1 MKIAVLGAGNGGF
14 GCAADLTLRGHQVN
28 LYARPESD
36 HKLDGIREK
45 GYLELYFMDE
55 PEKLHK
61 ATLNLVTSDIAQAV
75 EGADL
80 ILNPVPAY
88 GYEQFARLAAPYLKK
103 GQVVITLGK
112 GGGALIWAK
121 VLREVSN
128 EEEIYFGEINTL
140 TYGASKM
147 GPALVRIESYV
158 YEVITGAFPGK
169 HLKKVVDTLKA
180 AYPMANIRPAKN
192 VLECIL
198 VDYNAITHTGPMV
211 CNAGRIDSGFH
222 KEEFHLF
229 DKWASPPAVVRV
241 TEAVDRERMAL
252 GEALGIKAYTLEEE
266 INHVKWNPKGKE
278 DAGVLPLFEAIHTEI
293 LEVCEGPYS
302 LKARQLTEDVP
313 WGLVT
318 YSSLGKMLGV
328 PTPVS
333 DALTVMTCT
342 LNATDYWKEGRTV
355 EMLGLDPNWSLEQLQ
370 TYLYEGTVAEGGE

>member
-14 GCAADLTLRGHQVN
+14 GCAADLTIRGHKVN
-28 LYARPESD
+28 LYARPESS

-45 GYLELYFMDE
+45 GYLELYFMEE
-55 PEKLHK
+55 PEKKQK
-61 ATLNLVTSDIAQAV
+61 AYLNLVTTDMAQAL
-75 EGADL
+75 EGAEL

-88 GYEQFARLAAPYLKK
+88 GYEEFARLAAPFMKK

-121 VLREVSN
+121 VLREAKN
-128 EEEIYFGEINTL
+128 EEGIFFGEINTL

-147 GPALVRIESYV
+147 GPNLVRIESYV
-158 YEVITGAFPGK
+158 YEMITGSFPGK
-169 HLKKVVDTLKA
+169 NLQKVVDTLQA
-180 AYPMANIRPAKN
+180 AYPMANVRAAKN

-211 CNAGRIDSGFH
+211 CNAGRIDSGYH
-222 KEEFHLF
+222 KEEFYLF

-278 DAGVLPLFEAIHTEI
+278 DAGVLPLFEAIHTEK
-293 LEVCEGPYS
+293 LEICEGPYS

-333 DALTVMTCT
+333 DALIVMTST
-342 LNATDYWKEGRTV
+342 LNGEDYWKLGRTV
-355 EMLGLDPNWSLEQLQ
+355 EKLGLDPKWNLQQLQ
-370 TYLYEGTVAEGGE
+370 SYLQDGTLS

>member
-14 GCAADLTLRGHQVN
+14 GCAADLTIRGHTVN
-28 LYARPESD
+28 LYARPESS

-45 GYLELYFMDE
+45 GYLELYFMEE
-55 PEKLHK
+55 PEKKQK
-61 ATLNLVTSDIAQAV
+61 AHLNLVTTDMAQALKGV
-75 EGADL
+75 EL

-88 GYEQFARLAAPYLKK
+88 GYEEFARLAAPFMKK

-121 VLREVSN
+121 VLREAKN
-128 EEEIYFGEINTL
+128 EEGIFFGEINTL

-147 GPALVRIESYV
+147 GPNLVRIESYV
-158 YEVITGAFPGK
+158 YEMITGSFPGK
-169 HLKKVVDTLKA
+169 NLQKVVDTLQA
-180 AYPMANIRPAKN
+180 AYPMANVRAAKN

-211 CNAGRIDSGFH
+211 CNAGRIDSGYH
-222 KEEFHLF
+222 KEEFCLF

-278 DAGVLPLFEAIHTEI
+278 DAGVLPLFEAIHTEK
-293 LEVCEGPYS
+293 LEICEGPYS

-333 DALTVMTCT
+333 DALIVMTST
-342 LNATDYWKEGRTV
+342 LNGEDYWKMGRTV
-355 EMLGLDPNWSLEQLQ
+355 EKLGLDPKWNLQQLQ
-370 TYLYEGTVAEGGE
+370 AYLQDGTLS